1 MTSSTSFRLCPL
13 FAHPFRSKSCKKNDL
28 QGINWQ
34 SKSLRFLHWN
44 RHHEKPGSLWLQQRG
59 RKKMSKSGS
68 YLWHF
73 PPRLNS
79 PAFSIDVSSAINLV
93 RSAAGRNS
101 VLVFLHIFHN
111 HDSDVT
117 LPCWCYLLCSKQKAS
132 KCVHSS
138 LRFSGR
144 LGGDEKKLEL
154 EKIHLREPKK
164 KTNLLPAR
172 KFGKNSHYLPVNAW
186 FWKARMFLS
195 INGVK

>member
-13 FAHPFRSKSCKKNDL
+13 FAHPFRSKSFKKNDL

-73 PPRLNS
+73 QPRLNS

-101 VLVFLHIFHN
+101 VLVFCIYFIITTVTSHFPA
-111 HDSDVT
+111 DVIY
-117 LPCWCYLLCSKQKAS
+117 YLRNQRHQNAFIHRYGFLEG
-132 KCVHSS
+132 
-138 LRFSGR
+138 SGATR
-144 LGGDEKKLEL
+144 
-154 EKIHLREPKK
+154 R
-164 KTNLLPAR
+164 N
-172 KFGKNSHYLPVNAW
+172 
-186 FWKARMFLS
+186 
-195 INGVK
+195 